1 MCTAG
6 LWGVARGSSALLRR
20 TCGPYGVDDLTQFSP
35 ACGHLGLVVRGR
47 ALDGEALLF
56 GLALLTQGLLLL
68 VPAPDSRNA
77 LSQFRDELT
86 SQGPVDQAPQVG
98 DRAGMHR
105 VCLHSGGEFVEQG
118 LSVRRAALN
127 QDKRR
132 LPFFGKQAFGENQI
146 TTTLRAPLISDGLP
160 CGWLLY

>member
-56 GLALLTQGLLLL
+56 GLALLTQGLLLSL
-68 VPAPDSRNA
+68 IHISLAAEEPSPQADK
-77 LSQFRDELT
+77 EL
-86 SQGPVDQAPQVG
+86 
-98 DRAGMHR
+98 
-105 VCLHSGGEFVEQG
+105 L
-118 LSVRRAALN
+118 
-127 QDKRR
+127 
-132 LPFFGKQAFGENQI
+132 
-146 TTTLRAPLISDGLP
+146 
-160 CGWLLY
+160 